1 VSSGVTVRP
10 VRPEEYAAVG
20 EICVAAY
27 AVDGLGP
34 SWYQPVLRDVASRA
48 EAASVLVAE
57 VDGRLAGAVTFMET
71 PGGPFHE
78 IAVDGEAEFRML
90 AVEPGWQGRG
100 IGAALVR
107 ACLSRSVELGRRA
120 VVCSSQDR
128 MDAAHR
134 LYERLGFV
142 RDESRDWSPGEGVLL
157 VAFVK
162 AL

>member
-10 VRPEEYAAVG
+10 VRPEEYSIVG
-20 EICVAAY
+20 EISVAAY

-34 SWYQPVLRDVASRA
+34 SWYQPVLRDVAARA
-48 EAASVLVAE
+48 EAACVLVAE
-57 VDGRLAGAVTFMET
+57 VDGRIAGAVTFMES

-107 ACLSRSVELGRRA
+107 ACLARSAELGRRA
-120 VVCSSQDR
+120 LVCSSQDR
-128 MDAAHR
+128 MEAAHR
-134 LYERLGFV
+134 LYVRLGFE
-142 RDESRDWSPGEGVLL
+142 RDPSRDWSPGDGVVL